1 MSGIRK
7 AQSVFSLL
15 FLLSVGSG
23 ACGLCPAMGR
33 EGGLYVVSHL
43 EFNGVRLQVDLF
55 TEMRK
60 KIYVPW

>member
-15 FLLSVGSG
+15 SVGSRG
-23 ACGLCPAMGR
+23 YGLCPAMGR